1 MSSTWTV
8 LPTGLPSFCS
18 GSDLAVEA
26 LHQCRLGSR
35 SCLQLFGQQS
45 RALSIAGGLV
55 GKVGDIAHVAAD
67 LVSHCALLL
76 GGRGNLSRHLDDA
89 LHGNTYAGQCLVCI
103 YYPLD
108 TDACLGFALLG
119 GFYRLLSLL
128 LEFFDQLVD
137 ISRSRGGALGQLAH
151 LVGDHGKAATRVA
164 RTGRLNGRGEG

>member
-76 GGRGNLSRHLDDA
+76 GGRGNLRRHLDDA
-89 LHGNTYAGQCLVCI
+89 LHRNTYAGQCRVPM
-103 YYPLD
+103 YYALG
-108 TDACLGFALLG
+108 AGAWLGFALLG
-119 GFYRLLSLL
+119 GLFRLLSLL
-128 LEFFDQLVD
+128 LEFFDQLLH

-151 LVGDHGKAATRVA
+151 LVGDHGNAEQRVGG
-164 RTGRLNGRGEG
+164 TG